1 MSRSV
6 LAQGTAKHDPKSL
19 TLSAY
24 CLNPAPQTVTSMS
37 VFKNSVMKISLYMC
51 SFISTLTTKEY
62 VLSEMFLRVFECI
75 LLHFYQ
81 LNGHY

>member
-6 LAQGTAKHDPKSL
+6 QAQGTAKHDPKIL
-19 TLSAY
+19 TL
-24 CLNPAPQTVTSMS
+24 PAPQTVTSMS

-81 LNGHY
+81 LNGNY